1 MDFSE
6 MKLSVKKVIEFYQSL
21 FYIHYIYV
29 PSKLHT
35 RNSF

>member
-21 FYIHYIYV
+21 FVYTIYV

-35 RNSF
+35 RN